1 MLGLTLRSSTSPL
14 TPSPPSCDEWIR
26 ANVDPR
32 ARYHIG
38 ADRAGAWDIPTV
50 QDGLGLVGPLMFF
63 LHARSTITRSP
74 HITRVS
80 ASGLTPVYEGSPTY
94 DKMWNAS
101 VSAFVVS
108 QSKVST
114 EDLLSLCCAHQGG
127 AGDPG
132 AYIRC

>member
-1 MLGLTLRSSTSPL
+1 MLGLAFRSSTL
-14 TPSPPSCDEWIR
+14 QPPSCEWIR
-26 ANVDPR
+26 ANEDPR
-32 ARYHIG
+32 AWYHIG
-38 ADRAGAWDIPTV
+38 VDYLLGRAGAWDIPTV
-50 QDGLGLVGPLMFF
+50 QEGLGLVGPVIFF

-80 ASGLTPVYEGSPTY
+80 ASGLAPVYEGSPTY

-101 VSAFVVS
+101 VSDFVVS